1 MKKRTIYIIL
11 AIIIA
16 ISALASFGAGASA
29 LVKNHYQVKMG
40 KQFKKGS
47 QKSYDYYLEIVDTL
61 DRKEEVQKNECAGKA

>member
-1 MKKRTIYIIL
+1 MSKPVR
-11 AIIIA
+11 IIIEKEEERVQM
-16 ISALASFGAGASA
+16 AGI